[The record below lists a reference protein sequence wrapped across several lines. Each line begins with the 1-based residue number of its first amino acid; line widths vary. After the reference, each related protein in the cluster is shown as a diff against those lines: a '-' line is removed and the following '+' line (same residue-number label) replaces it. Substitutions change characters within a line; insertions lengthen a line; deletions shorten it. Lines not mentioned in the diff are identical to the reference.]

1 MDRAT
6 RAIVFAAALAAL
18 FPAMSGPGHA
28 DDFPRGGQI
37 SFVCAFPA
45 GSGADIQVR
54 YLADKMSAI
63 VGQNIIVENKPGAA
77 GNLGAQAAARSAPDG
92 YTWVYS
98 SAPMATSMRVYKR
111 PGYDVMKDFIH
122 IGRIGVSDLTMVTS
136 PSSGIASLGD
146 LVARARK
153 APGEVMF
160 ASGGVGSPAHMG
172 AELILQAAG
181 VKATHIPYKGATE
194 STKAVIGEQVAFALS
209 ITSVALPQIEGGRLK
224 PLAVTSPQRHPR
236 LPDVPTLQEAG
247 VPVTLVSF
255 GGLSVPAGTPA
266 PIVRRVG
273 ETLDKALADPA
284 VRTKLEALGG
294 AVAPSTPE
302 EYTAALKAE
311 IGMAEKMM
319 AAARLAA
326 Q

>member
-1 MDRAT
+1 MLKTLRA
-6 RAIVFAAALAAL
+6 AAFAALGIAAAMTSQAAHADEPYPSRTIRWVVPFLAGTSPDNTVRIVAE
-18 FPAMSGPGHA
+18 AMS
-28 DDFPRGGQI
+28 DRLGQT
-37 SFVCAFPA
+37 
-45 GSGADIQVR
+45 
-54 YLADKMSAI
+54 
-63 VGQNIIVENKPGAA
+63 IIIENKPGAA
-77 GNLGAQAAARSAPDG
+77 GNLGAQAAARSTPDG

-122 IGRIGVSDLTMVTS
+122 IGRIGTSDLTMVTS

-146 LVARARK
+146 LLARARK

-181 VKATHIPYKGATE
+181 VEATHVPYKGATE

-224 PLAVTSPQRHPR
+224 PLAVTSPKRHPR
-236 LPDVPTLQEAG
+236 LPEVPTLQQAG

-273 ETLDKALADPA
+273 ETLSQVLADPA

-294 AVAPSTPE
+294 DVAPSTPE
-302 EYTAALKAE
+302 EYAAALKAE

-319 AAARLAA
+319 AAARLTA

>member
-1 MDRAT
+1 MLKTLRA
-6 RAIVFAAALAAL
+6 AAFAALGAAAALGAHADEPYPSRTIRWIVPFL
-18 FPAMSGPGHA
+18 AGTSPDNTVRIVAEAMSE
-28 DDFPRGGQI
+28 RLGQT
-37 SFVCAFPA
+37 
-45 GSGADIQVR
+45 
-54 YLADKMSAI
+54 
-63 VGQNIIVENKPGAA
+63 IIVENKPGAA

-273 ETLDKALADPA
+273 ETLDKVLADPA

-302 EYTAALKAE
+302 EYAAALKAE

>member
-1 MDRAT
+1 MLKTLRA
-6 RAIVFAAALAAL
+6 AAFAALGAAAALGAHADEPYPSRTIRWIVPFL
-18 FPAMSGPGHA
+18 AGTSPDNTVRIVAEAMSE
-28 DDFPRGGQI
+28 RLGQT
-37 SFVCAFPA
+37 
-45 GSGADIQVR
+45 
-54 YLADKMSAI
+54 
-63 VGQNIIVENKPGAA
+63 IIVENKPGAA

-136 PSSGIASLGD
+136 PSSGMASLGD

-255 GGLSVPAGTPA
+255 GGLSVPVGTPA

-273 ETLDKALADPA
+273 ETLDKVLADPA

-302 EYTAALKAE
+302 EYAAALKAE

-319 AAARLAA
+319 AAARLEA

>member
-1 MDRAT
+1 MLKTLRA
-6 RAIVFAAALAAL
+6 AAFAALGVAA
-18 FPAMSGPGHA
+18 AVATHAAHA
-28 DDFPRGGQI
+28 DESYPGRTIRWIVPFL
-37 SFVCAFPA
+37 A
-45 GSGADIQVR
+45 GTSPDNTVR
-54 YLADKMSAI
+54 IVAESMSAQLGQTI
-63 VGQNIIVENKPGAA
+63 VIENKPGAA

-122 IGRIGVSDLTMVTS
+122 IGRIGTSDLTMVTS
-136 PSSGIASLGD
+136 PASGIASLGD
-146 LVARARK
+146 LLARARK

-181 VKATHIPYKGATE
+181 VEATHVPYKGATE

-209 ITSVALPQIEGGRLK
+209 ITSVALPQIESGRLK

-273 ETLDKALADPA
+273 EALNKALADPA
-284 VRTKLEALGG
+284 VRTKLDALGG
-294 AVAPSTPE
+294 GVAPSTPQ

>member
-1 MDRAT
+1 MLKTLRA
-6 RAIVFAAALAAL
+6 AAFAALGAAAALGAHADEPYPSRTIRWIVPFL
-18 FPAMSGPGHA
+18 AGTSPDNTVRIVAEAMSE
-28 DDFPRGGQI
+28 RLGQT
-37 SFVCAFPA
+37 
-45 GSGADIQVR
+45 
-54 YLADKMSAI
+54 
-63 VGQNIIVENKPGAA
+63 IIVENKPGAA

-273 ETLDKALADPA
+273 ETLDKVLADPG

-302 EYTAALKAE
+302 EYAAALKAE